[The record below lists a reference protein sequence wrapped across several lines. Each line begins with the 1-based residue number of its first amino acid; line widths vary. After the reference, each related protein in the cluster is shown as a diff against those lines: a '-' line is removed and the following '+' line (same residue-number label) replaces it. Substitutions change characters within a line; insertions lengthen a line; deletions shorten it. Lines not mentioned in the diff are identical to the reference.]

1 MIRLIN
7 IVAIALFIMLIIILF
22 KFNLVCE
29 VTING
34 QSVGY
39 IADKEAFEAKVNE
52 IINKEEEAKL
62 FTTIEYM
69 PEYQL
74 KFVDKTEQTN
84 EEVILAKLEDSSE
97 TTYQLYAVTL
107 DGEEKAVLSSLEEA
121 EKIVDEMTE
130 KYEDDIELDIGI
142 TDKITTDKEE
152 NTVKVATAS
161 IDDEIEEKKEEIEA
175 EIEKQKEI
183 ESHTVRGVYLE
194 VTPVS
199 GTITS
204 RFGNRESIRSSSH
217 TGLDIAT
224 ATESG
229 LLTVIKNNCQVSK
242 KMQSQMDMLS
252 KYELA
257 QELNQRKPK
266 KIEREQELVE
276 QTMTRNEN
284 QDALKSYIT
293 TFNVIEEKEEFLQ
306 TAKQTMSAIDFARL
320 VSQLQLQT
328 ISNLQELENME
339 KECNSIE
346 DLHELQQEVSI
357 EYERLQ
363 LITRT
368 IKEEVPRHILYK
380 VIGGET
386 K

>member
-1 MIRLIN
+1 MEI
-7 IVAIALFIMLIIILF
+7 
-22 KFNLVCE
+22 K
-29 VTING
+29 TI
-34 QSVGY
+34 
-39 IADKEAFEAKVNE
+39 
-52 IINKEEEAKL
+52 
-62 FTTIEYM
+62 
-69 PEYQL
+69 
-74 KFVDKTEQTN
+74 
-84 EEVILAKLEDSSE
+84 
-97 TTYQLYAVTL
+97 
-107 DGEEKAVLSSLEEA
+107 
-121 EKIVDEMTE
+121 
-130 KYEDDIELDIGI
+130 
-142 TDKITTDKEE
+142 
-152 NTVKVATAS
+152 
-161 IDDEIEEKKEEIEA
+161 
-175 EIEKQKEI
+175 
-183 ESHTVRGVYLE
+183 
-194 VTPVS
+194 
-199 GTITS
+199 
-204 RFGNRESIRSSSH
+204 
-217 TGLDIAT
+217 DIAT

-328 ISNLQELENME
+328 ISNLQELKNME
-339 KECNSIE
+339 KEGNSIE

>member
-1 MIRLIN
+1 MEI
-7 IVAIALFIMLIIILF
+7 
-22 KFNLVCE
+22 K
-29 VTING
+29 TI
-34 QSVGY
+34 
-39 IADKEAFEAKVNE
+39 
-52 IINKEEEAKL
+52 
-62 FTTIEYM
+62 
-69 PEYQL
+69 
-74 KFVDKTEQTN
+74 
-84 EEVILAKLEDSSE
+84 
-97 TTYQLYAVTL
+97 
-107 DGEEKAVLSSLEEA
+107 
-121 EKIVDEMTE
+121 
-130 KYEDDIELDIGI
+130 
-142 TDKITTDKEE
+142 
-152 NTVKVATAS
+152 
-161 IDDEIEEKKEEIEA
+161 
-175 EIEKQKEI
+175 
-183 ESHTVRGVYLE
+183 
-194 VTPVS
+194 
-199 GTITS
+199 
-204 RFGNRESIRSSSH
+204 
-217 TGLDIAT
+217 DIAT

-276 QTMTRNEN
+276 QTITSNEN